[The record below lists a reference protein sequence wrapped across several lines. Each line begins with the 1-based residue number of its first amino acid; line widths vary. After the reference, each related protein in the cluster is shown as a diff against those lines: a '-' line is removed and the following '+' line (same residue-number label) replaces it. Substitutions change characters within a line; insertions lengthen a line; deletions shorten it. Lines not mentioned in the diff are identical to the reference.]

1 MIKFK
6 SFLTEAEET
15 VKPTK
20 LGHLTHAHRSM
31 FVFAKPRKDEQGNA
45 VEPTDEEKSMGGHA
59 GIATTDE
66 MLKHI
71 HDHLRGKG
79 TPAGVTVSE
88 KMEGAPSFLVRKR
101 GGVTS
106 VGYKGAAGKEDK
118 LATSHEDI
126 DRLYGHA
133 PGLADKM
140 HKLYDHAGKI
150 LPDSDK
156 ILQGDYLGDED
167 ELQNEGAHH
176 TTQPNSMK
184 YHFGKDTPEGMKAKR
199 AKVIFSLHTQYGPNG
214 AEPID
219 KKTRASFMDHP
230 DVYHM
235 DPTANVN
242 AQNYTP
248 EEQSEFAMH
257 MENARKAYGKI
268 KDDNAYSEGN
278 GFDDF
283 MRRHGNDI
291 ESHINDSIRNNGTPS
306 VEGYTDL
313 LNRKAAKRIEG
324 LKSQK
329 GRDAASSA
337 HADNV
342 ADVMGNQHH
351 IKNALELMGHFQNAQ
366 EVLRKVAAKNS
377 PYATSIDGQP
387 TEGEGLVVA
396 KKNKDGTTTM
406 NKVANP
412 TFTQR
417 NLQGAGR
424 ISQAQK
430 APQQVQEETAP
441 ATTEG
446 KAAWVMPGRFQPVHQ
461 GHVQG
466 AMDSAASAKKA
477 GASFHV
483 LATHTHNRDNPL
495 TPEQKIEHVRS
506 SMPGIDVRQTSSD
519 SPSIL
524 HHVSKL
530 YREGVRNLTVVG
542 GPEREQGHL
551 DLLRKYA
558 GVEGPHGF
566 YGDDMKISSA
576 STGAR
581 DPDAE
586 GAVGASGTAMKK
598 HAENN
603 DFGKFST
610 MASPYQSTEQKR
622 KMFDDIRSGQA
633 KFPAKKTKALK
644 EEMVP
649 VPNQGNSP
657 SVAELSAAGAA
668 QESGPKRMKFK
679 DFKKD
684 KK

>member
-1 MIKFK
+1 MFNFK
-6 SFLTEAEET
+6 TFLKEEET

-31 FVFAKPRKDEQGNA
+31 FVFAKPRKDEQGNV

-88 KMEGAPSFLVRKR
+88 KMEGAPSFLIRKN

-118 LATSHEDI
+118 LASSHKDI

-140 HKLYDHAGKI
+140 HRLLDHAGKI
-150 LPDSDK
+150 LPDSPK
-156 ILQGDYLGDED
+156 IYQGDYMGDED

-176 TTQPNSMK
+176 TTQPNSIK

-199 AKVIFSLHTQYGPNG
+199 AKVMFSLHTQYGPNG

-219 KKTRASFMDHP
+219 KKTRASFGDHP

-235 DPTANVN
+235 DPTVNVN

-248 EEQSEFAMH
+248 EEQAEFASH
-257 MENARKAYGKI
+257 MENARKSYGKI

-306 VEGYTDL
+306 VEGYTDF

-342 ADVMGNQHH
+342 ADVMANQHH

-424 ISQAQK
+424 ISQSQK
-430 APQQVQEETAP
+430 SPQQVQEETMAP
-441 ATTEG
+441 DG
-446 KAAWVMPGRFQPVHQ
+446 KAAWVMPGRFQPVHS
-461 GHVQG
+461 GHVAG
-466 AMDSAASAKKA
+466 AINSAAAAKAA

-483 LATHTHNRDNPL
+483 LATHTYNRDNPL
-495 TPEQKIEHVRS
+495 SPEQKMEHLRTA
-506 SMPGIDVRQTSSD
+506 MPGIDIRQTSSD

-524 HHVSKL
+524 HHAAKL
-530 YREGVRNLTVVG
+530 HREGISNLTVVG

-551 DLLRKYA
+551 DLLRKYN
-558 GVEGPHGF
+558 GVEGPHGYYNF
-566 YGDDMKISSA
+566 DNISSG
-576 STGAR
+576 STGER

-586 GAVGASGTAMKK
+586 GVVGASGSSMKK

-610 MASPYQSTEQKR
+610 MASPYQSTEQKQ

-633 KFPAKKTKALK
+633 KFPAKKVRAIK

-649 VPNQGNSP
+649 VPNMGDAP
-657 SVAELSAAGAA
+657 KVAELSAAGAA
-668 QESGPKRMKFK
+668 QESGPKRIKFK
-679 DFKKD
+679 EFKKA
-684 KK
+684 K